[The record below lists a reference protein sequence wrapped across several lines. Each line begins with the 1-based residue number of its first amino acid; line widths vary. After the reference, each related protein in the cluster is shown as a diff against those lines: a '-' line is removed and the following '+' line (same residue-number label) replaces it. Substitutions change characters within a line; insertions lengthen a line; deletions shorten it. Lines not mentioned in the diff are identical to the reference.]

1 LDKWFYLIVVIGNF
15 QKENEMDEKEKENL
29 AVENALN
36 AACSAVQN
44 IYGITDGGWASVFF
58 SGKNGENFK
67 DIIKAYIK
75 SESYNIPEEGE

>member
-1 LDKWFYLIVVIGNF
+1 MN
-15 QKENEMDEKEKENL
+15 EKEKENL

-44 IYGITDGGWASVFF
+44 IYGITDGGWASMFF

-75 SESYNIPEEGE
+75 SESYNIPEEGEQK